1 MSSAR
6 ASRPS
11 LREAGRIGGYTVAMQ
26 GKTVVITGAT
36 SGIGAVAARRL
47 AELGARIV
55 IVARD
60 EHRAQETL
68 RDLRAAGTGGPHAAF
83 YADLSR
89 LSEMKR
95 VAAEIA
101 AAEPRIDVLMNNAGL
116 IAARNLKTEDGIELM
131 FATNHL
137 SYFVLTNLLL
147 ERLRAAGDARVVST
161 ASAAHRRGKLDFA
174 RLQEQKGPAGYGTTK
189 LCNILFTRELA
200 RRLAGSRVTAN
211 CLHPG
216 FVATRF
222 GDDAGGVLRT
232 GIAVAKRLFA
242 LSPEEGAKTM
252 VYLASSPDVAGRSGG
267 YYERCAPAQPAREAQ
282 SDTDARRLWDLSAEI
297 TGIGALGPMPRM
309 APPP

>member
-1 MSSAR
+1 MK
-6 ASRPS
+6 
-11 LREAGRIGGYTVAMQ
+11 

-36 SGIGAVAARRL
+36 SGIGAVAAKRL
-47 AELGARIV
+47 AEQGARIV

-60 EHRAQETL
+60 RRRAEETL
-68 RDLRAAGTGGPHAAF
+68 RDLRAANAQQAHTAF

-95 VAAEIA
+95 VAGEIA

-116 IAARNLKTEDGIELM
+116 IASRNQKTEDGLELM

-137 SYFVLTNLLL
+137 SYFVLTHLLL
-147 ERLRAAGDARVVST
+147 ERLRAAGGARIVST
-161 ASAAHRRGKLDFA
+161 ASEAHRRAQLDFD
-174 RLQEQKGPAGYGTTK
+174 RLQEQKGSTGYGNTK

-200 RRLAGSRVTAN
+200 RRIAGSSVTAN

-222 GDDAGGVLRT
+222 GDNAGGAMRT
-232 GIAVAKRLFA
+232 GLAIAKRLFA

-252 VYLASSPDVAGRSGG
+252 VYLASSPQVTGHNGG
-267 YYERCAPAQPAREAQ
+267 YYDRCAPAEPSREAQ
-282 SDTDARRLWDLSAEI
+282 SDADARRLWDLSAQI
-297 TGIGALGPMPRM
+297 TGIGG
-309 APPP
+309 

>member
-1 MSSAR
+1 MK
-6 ASRPS
+6 
-11 LREAGRIGGYTVAMQ
+11 

-47 AELGARIV
+47 AEQGARIV

-60 EHRAQETL
+60 RRRAEETL
-68 RDLRAAGTGGPHAAF
+68 RDLRAANAGQSHTAF

-89 LSEMKR
+89 LGEMKR

-116 IAARNLKTEDGIELM
+116 IATSNQKTGDGLELM

-147 ERLRAAGDARVVST
+147 ERLRAAAGARVVST
-161 ASAAHRRGKLDFA
+161 ASEAHRRARLDFD
-174 RLQEQKGPAGYGTTK
+174 RLQEQKGMTGYGTTK

-200 RRLAGSRVTAN
+200 RRIAGTGVTAN

-222 GDDAGGVLRT
+222 GDNSGGAMRAGLT
-232 GIAVAKRLFA
+232 IAKRLFA

-252 VYLASSPDVAGRSGG
+252 VYLASSPQPAGQSGG
-267 YYERCAPAQPAREAQ
+267 YYDRCALAEPSSAAQ
-282 SDTDARRLWDLSAEI
+282 SDADARRLWDLSAAI
-297 TGIGALGPMPRM
+297 TGIAG
-309 APPP
+309 

>member
-1 MSSAR
+1 
-6 ASRPS
+6 
-11 LREAGRIGGYTVAMQ
+11 MQ

-47 AELGARIV
+47 AEQGARIA

-60 EHRAQETL
+60 KQRAEETL
-68 RDLRAAGTGGPHAAF
+68 RDLRSANGRQAHTAF

-89 LSEMKR
+89 LREMKR

-101 AAEPRIDVLMNNAGL
+101 AAEPKIDVLMNNAGL
-116 IAARNLKTEDGIELM
+116 ICARNVQTEDGLELM

-147 ERLRAAGDARVVST
+147 ERLRAAGDARIVST
-161 ASAAHRRGKLDFA
+161 ASAAHRRGKLDFDH
-174 RLQEQKGPAGYGTTK
+174 LQEQKGMAGYGTTK

-222 GDDAGGVLRT
+222 GDNTGGAMRT
-232 GIAVAKRLFA
+232 GLAIAKRLFA
-242 LSPEEGAKTM
+242 LTPAEGAKTM
-252 VYLASSPDVAGRSGG
+252 VYLASSAEVAGRSGG
-267 YYERCAPAQPAREAQ
+267 YYDRCIPAEPSREARN
-282 SDTDARRLWDLSAEI
+282 DADARRLWELSAKI
-297 TGIGALGPMPRM
+297 AGTGG
-309 APPP
+309 

>member
-1 MSSAR
+1 MR
-6 ASRPS
+6 
-11 LREAGRIGGYTVAMQ
+11 

-47 AELGARIV
+47 AALGARIV

-60 EHRAQETL
+60 RHRAEETL
-68 RDLRAAGTGGPHAAF
+68 RELRAANASQAHTAY

-101 AAEPRIDVLMNNAGL
+101 AAEPRVDVLMNNAGL
-116 IAARNLKTEDGIELM
+116 IATRNEKTEDGLELM

-137 SYFVLTNLLL
+137 SYFVLTHLLL
-147 ERLRAAGDARVVST
+147 ERLRASGNARIVST
-161 ASAAHRRGKLDFA
+161 ASEAHRRARLDFE
-174 RLQEQKGPAGYGTTK
+174 RLQDQKGTSGYGTTK

-200 RRLAGSRVTAN
+200 RRIAGSGVTAN

-222 GDDAGGVLRT
+222 GDNAGGAMRT
-232 GIAVAKRLFA
+232 GLAIAKRLFA

-252 VYLASSPDVAGRSGG
+252 VYLASSPEVSGRSGG
-267 YYERCAPAQPAREAQ
+267 YYDRCAPAEPSRAAQ
-282 SDTDARRLWDLSAEI
+282 SDTDARRLWELSVKI
-297 TGIGALGPMPRM
+297 TGVGG
-309 APPP
+309 

>member
-1 MSSAR
+1 
-6 ASRPS
+6 
-11 LREAGRIGGYTVAMQ
+11 MQ
-26 GKTVVITGAT
+26 GRTVVITGAT

-47 AELGARIV
+47 AEQGARIV

-60 EHRAQETL
+60 RQRAEETL
-68 RDLRAAGTGGPHAAF
+68 RDLRSANGQQAHAAF

-89 LSEMKR
+89 LREMRR

-116 IAARNLKTEDGIELM
+116 ISTRNMKTEDGLGLM
-131 FATNHL
+131 FAVNHL

-161 ASAAHRRGKLDFA
+161 ASDAHRRGKLDFD
-174 RLQEQKGPAGYGTTK
+174 RLQQQKGMAGYGTTK

-200 RRLAGSRVTAN
+200 RRLTGSRVTAN

-222 GDDAGGVLRT
+222 GDNAVGAMRT
-232 GIAVAKRLFA
+232 GLALAKRLFA
-242 LSPEEGAKTM
+242 LSPAEGAKTM
-252 VYLASSPDVAGRSGG
+252 VYLASSAEVAGRSGG
-267 YYERCAPAQPAREAQ
+267 YYERCALAEPSREAQ
-282 SDTDARRLWDLSAEI
+282 SDTDARRLWELSAQI
-297 TGIGALGPMPRM
+297 AGTGG
-309 APPP
+309 

>member
-1 MSSAR
+1 MK
-6 ASRPS
+6 
-11 LREAGRIGGYTVAMQ
+11 

-47 AELGARIV
+47 AQQGARIV

-60 EHRAQETL
+60 RHRAEVIL
-68 RDLRAAGTGGPHAAF
+68 RDLRAANTEQRHAAF

-95 VAAEIA
+95 VATEIA
-101 AAEPRIDVLMNNAGL
+101 AAESRIDVLMNNAGL
-116 IAARNLKTEDGIELM
+116 VASGNQRTEDGLELM

-137 SYFVLTNLLL
+137 SYFVLSNLLL
-147 ERLRAAGDARVVST
+147 ERLRAADGGRIVST
-161 ASAAHRRGKLDFA
+161 ASEAHRRGRLDFDH
-174 RLQEQKGPAGYGTTK
+174 LQDQQGMAGYGTTK

-200 RRLAGSRVTAN
+200 RRIAGTGVTAN

-222 GDDAGGVLRT
+222 GDNSAGALRA

-252 VYLASSPDVAGRSGG
+252 VYLASSPEPAGRSGG
-267 YYERCAPAQPAREAQ
+267 YYDRCAPAHPSREAQ
-282 SDTDARRLWDLSAEI
+282 SDADARRLWELSARI
-297 TGIGALGPMPRM
+297 TGIAG
-309 APPP
+309 

>member
-1 MSSAR
+1 MR
-6 ASRPS
+6 
-11 LREAGRIGGYTVAMQ
+11 

-47 AELGARIV
+47 AGQGARIV

-60 EHRAQETL
+60 RQRGEETL
-68 RDLRAAGTGGPHAAF
+68 RALCAANAQAAHTAH

-101 AAEPRIDVLMNNAGL
+101 AAEPKIDVLMNNAGR
-116 IAARNLKTEDGIELM
+116 ICARNRRTEDGLELM

-137 SYFVLTNLLL
+137 AYFVLSNLLL
-147 ERLRAAGDARVVST
+147 ERLQAAGDGRIVST
-161 ASAAHRRGKLDFA
+161 ASEAHRRARLDFD
-174 RLQEQKGPAGYGTTK
+174 RLQENSGPRGYGITK

-200 RRLAGSRVTAN
+200 RRLQGTRVTAN

-232 GIAVAKRLFA
+232 GIAIAKRLFA

-252 VYLASSPDVAGRSGG
+252 VYLASSPEVAGRSGG
-267 YYERCAPAQPAREAQ
+267 YSDRCAPAEPARAAR
-282 SDTDARRLWDLSAEI
+282 SDADATRLWEVSARI
-297 TGIGALGPMPRM
+297 SGVG
-309 APPP
+309 